1 MKMAENDLFDL
12 IIPPGVP
19 RKMILELLEDF
30 DVELVERRLPVTIGA
45 MDGDVRDLLAFRGER
60 GVLEELEEE
69 LLRRLHEFV
78 GDD

>member
-1 MKMAENDLFDL
+1 MAENDLFDL